1 MMFLVIPLVLLA
13 AGAGLALFTFLTSRR
28 VETALPPAGNFID
41 VPGARLH
48 LVERGEGPPILMV
61 HGLAGQLGDITY
73 AVVDLLAA
81 HYRVVAVDRPGSG
94 YSVRATGASASLM
107 AQADA
112 MSALIDALQLGR
124 PLVVGHSF
132 GAAVALAL
140 AQRHPERVAGLA
152 LVAPLSHPVDSVPAP
167 FRGLQIEWP
176 WLRALVGWTM
186 ATPANLLGRG
196 AVLRFVFAPDG
207 VPPDFDTRAGNL
219 LGLRPS
225 SYIAASADTVAAR
238 DDLPAMAR
246 RYGAMKLPVSILFG
260 RGDRILR
267 PRDQGEALA
276 AAIPGA
282 ELTLVEG
289 GHMLP
294 ITAPRRTADFIRE
307 AAARAFERSRVDGVG
322 VPNSSETIS
331 ET

>member
-1 MMFLVIPLVLLA
+1 MMFLVIPLVLFA
-13 AGAGLALFTFLTSRR
+13 AGGGLALFTFLTSRR
-28 VETALPPAGNFID
+28 VEAALPPAGGFID

-48 LVERGEGPPILMV
+48 LVERGEGPSILMV
-61 HGLAGQLGDITY
+61 HGLAGQLGDFTY
-73 AVVDLLAA
+73 ALVDLLAPQ
-81 HYRVVAVDRPGSG
+81 YRVVAVDRPGSG
-94 YSVRATGASASLM
+94 YSVRASGASASLST
-107 AQADA
+107 QADA
-112 MSALIDALQLGR
+112 MAALIDALKLGR

-132 GAAVALAL
+132 GGAVALAL
-140 AQRHPERVAGLA
+140 AQRHPERLAGLA
-152 LVAPLSHPVDSVPAP
+152 LAAPLAYPVDSVPAP

-196 AVLRFVFAPDG
+196 AVLRFVFAPDS
-207 VPPDFDTRAGNL
+207 VPPDFDTRGGNL

-225 SYIAASADTVAAR
+225 NYIAASADTVAAR

-246 RYGAMKLPVSILFG
+246 RYGAMKLPVSVLFG
-260 RGDRILR
+260 RGDRILS

-276 AAIPGA
+276 AAVPGA
-282 ELTLVEG
+282 TLTLVEG

-307 AAARAFERSRVDGVG
+307 AASRAFDRSGSGGVRA
-322 VPNSSETIS
+322 PNSSETIS